1 MEMEI
6 ERSDFVGA
14 VSRLGDSVYSFHERF
29 GLPTVAHEGE
39 DVILEALRRRLA
51 LLSEEVGEHARELNK
66 GNVRDAV
73 SEAVDIAYV
82 ALGTVLVLGNEAA
95 TPATRFRTR
104 TTPRPSR
111 RTATG
116 APPARSS
123 PGSGRSMM
131 DGEVCIVTGAG
142 SGIGRATALKLAEAG
157 AVPVLVGRTT
167 SKLRDVAAEIAAAG
181 GASDVEQA
189 DVTDYDAM
197 RALAASV
204 LDKHGRI
211 DVIVNNAGFTSR
223 RRYLLDTT
231 DREAEDVVRVN
242 LLGPFFLIQA
252 ALPSM
257 LERRSGTIVNVSSRA
272 GVDPV
277 LLGGAMYSASKAAI
291 INLTKYINVEL
302 KNTGIRACNIIPG
315 ETDTPVLKTRLI
327 PPGPDQLAKIL
338 QPEDV
343 ADAILFAVSSPSR
356 VLIDE
361 VIVKPRFQ
369 RDVSAE
375 VPDPIPADLKQPPV

>member
-1 MEMEI
+1 M
-6 ERSDFVGA
+6 S
-14 VSRLGDSVYSFHERF
+14 
-29 GLPTVAHEGE
+29 T
-39 DVILEALRRRLA
+39 
-51 LLSEEVGEHARELNK
+51 
-66 GNVRDAV
+66 
-73 SEAVDIAYV
+73 
-82 ALGTVLVLGNEAA
+82 
-95 TPATRFRTR
+95 
-104 TTPRPSR
+104 
-111 RTATG
+111 
-116 APPARSS
+116 
-123 PGSGRSMM
+123 M

-157 AVPVLVGRTT
+157 AFPVLVGRTT
-167 SKLRDVAAEIAAAG
+167 SKLRDVAAEICAAG
-181 GASDVEQA
+181 GTCDIEQA

-204 LDKHGRI
+204 LEKHGRI

-223 RRYLLDTT
+223 NRYLLDTT
-231 DREAEDVVRVN
+231 HQEAEDVVKVN
-242 LLGPFFLIQA
+242 LLGPFFLVQA

-315 ETDTPVLKTRLI
+315 ETDTPVLQTRLV
-327 PPGPDQLAKIL
+327 PPGPDQLAVML

-343 ADAILFAVSSPSR
+343 ADAILLAVSSPSR

-375 VPDPIPADLKQPPV
+375 VPDPIPPDLMPPPV

>member
-1 MEMEI
+1 
-6 ERSDFVGA
+6 
-14 VSRLGDSVYSFHERF
+14 
-29 GLPTVAHEGE
+29 
-39 DVILEALRRRLA
+39 
-51 LLSEEVGEHARELNK
+51 
-66 GNVRDAV
+66 
-73 SEAVDIAYV
+73 
-82 ALGTVLVLGNEAA
+82 
-95 TPATRFRTR
+95 
-104 TTPRPSR
+104 
-111 RTATG
+111 
-116 APPARSS
+116 
-123 PGSGRSMM
+123 M

-181 GASDVEQA
+181 GACDVEQA

-204 LDKHGRI
+204 LDNHGRI